1 MREGA
6 LYTYD
11 SIAKLAQLQERQI
24 WTSREDK
31 PLPPPTACCVDEAQD
46 LNPAKFDWLVQQ
58 ARRMQVFFV
67 GDAMQQI
74 YHFSGSRSSN
84 MMKLGI
90 RLARLLPS
98 GCTPNNTLTCR
109 AMTAS
114 FRFGPEMAHA
124 ANVMIMAK
132 ENSKQRKCFYPYRV
146 VGSGN
151 RKLCHTEED
160 LLHRRDAEGKFVRI
174 CDEYGGSLTVLCRTN
189 VSMMIQSLELLSDD
203 PTVKSP

>member
-1 MREGA
+1 MDLTRESPA
-6 LYTYD
+6 
-11 SIAKLAQLQERQI
+11 
-24 WTSREDK
+24 
-31 PLPPPTACCVDEAQD
+31 PPTARCVDEAQD

-58 ARRMQVFFV
+58 RRMQPFV

-84 MMKLGI
+84 MMKLCI

-132 ENSKQRKCFYPYRV
+132 RTASKGNVFIRIA

-151 RKLCHTEED
+151 RKLCPEED

-174 CDEYGGSLTVLCRTN
+174 CDEYGGCLTVLCRTN
-189 VSMMIQSLELLSDD
+189 VSMMRQSLKLLSDD
-203 PTVKSP
+203 PTVKITLNGESATSGRRKFLKVCSEIEPF